1 VPGVTIL
8 RDSTL
13 TLALVALWSL
23 EARGVR
29 IGPDWVVP
37 ILTGVFTALVGFLL
51 HEWAHLAGALATG
64 SKVHYPNRVLAP
76 LLFHFDTEENDRAQ
90 FLAMSYGGYVGS
102 ALGMIA
108 ILLFVPLGTLAGQ
121 TALGLAAL
129 GGIVTAVAEVPTT
142 IRVFRGGSLP
152 TGYAFVPPR

>member
-1 VPGVTIL
+1 VTIL
-8 RDSTL
+8 RDSTI
-13 TLALVALWSL
+13 TIALVGLWWL

-29 IGPDWVVP
+29 VGPGWAVP
-37 ILTGVFTALVGFLL
+37 VLTGLFTALVGFLL

-102 ALGMIA
+102 ATGTLA
-108 ILLFVPLGTLAGQ
+108 ILLFVPLHTLAGQ
-121 TALGLAAL
+121 TALGLAVV
-129 GGIVTAVAEVPTT
+129 GGIVTALAEVPTT
-142 IRVFRGGSLP
+142 IRVLRGGPLP

>member
-1 VPGVTIL
+1 MTVV
-8 RDSTL
+8 RDSLITIV
-13 TLALVALWSL
+13 LVALWSL
-23 EARGVR
+23 ESRGTRV
-29 IGPDWVVP
+29 GPSWALPV
-37 ILTGVFTALVGFLL
+37 LTGFFTALVGFLL

-102 ALGMIA
+102 AIGTLA
-108 ILLFVPLGTLAGQ
+108 ILLFAPLDTLAGR
-121 TALGLAAL
+121 TALGLAVV

-142 IRVFRGGSLP
+142 VRVLRGGPLP
-152 TGYAFVPPR
+152 TGYAFVPPRP